1 MAPSA
6 AVQKRAALAPDPG
19 PERAQA
25 IPSSDLP
32 AAAFLSPKPIRFSDC
47 DPAGI
52 VYTARFVDIMNGVL
66 EDFFSGA
73 LGLSY
78 HDYIRSGVGL
88 GYAKADCDFFRPG
101 MMGDA
106 LVFSVLV
113 DRIGNTAVTLAIHGH
128 RGEEE
133 VVRGRFVLVT
143 TSLRLHRPIPIPAE
157 LRSALVDYQDRCR

>member
-1 MAPSA
+1 MPRSETP
-6 AVQKRAALAPDPG
+6 QRPKLAPDPG
-19 PERAQA
+19 PERGHA
-25 IPSSDLP
+25 ILASDLP
-32 AAAFLSPKPIRFSDC
+32 DATFRSPKPVRFSDC

-52 VYTARFVDIMNGVL
+52 VYTARFVDIMNGVV

-73 LGLSY
+73 LGVSY

-106 LVFSVLV
+106 MVFSVLV
-113 DRIGNTAVTLAIHGH
+113 DRIGNSSVTLAIHGH
-128 RGEEE
+128 RGEDE

-143 TSLRLHRPIPIPAE
+143 TSLHLHRPIPIPTE

>member
-1 MAPSA
+1 MTRAEA
-6 AVQKRAALAPDPG
+6 LKRARPAVEPG
-19 PERAQA
+19 PEREQPVVASA
-25 IPSSDLP
+25 LP
-32 AAAFLSPKPIRFSDC
+32 RSVYRTPRLVRFSDC

-52 VYTARFVDIMNGVL
+52 VYTARFVDIMNGVV

-73 LGLSY
+73 LGTSY

-101 MMGDA
+101 IMGDT
-106 LVFSVLV
+106 LDYSVLV
-113 DRIGNTAVTLAIHGH
+113 GRIGNASVALTIHGH
-128 RGEEE
+128 RGDEE

-143 TSLRLHRPIPIPAE
+143 TSLRLHRPIPIPTE